1 MKLIYQRIVKN
12 LDSCINIV
20 QLSSKK
26 KIVFTLLIKILMYNF
41 VLIVLNKDIK
51 CWGLGVRL
59 VYNFVLTTQ

>member
-12 LDSCINIV
+12 IDSCINIV

-26 KIVFTLLIKILMYNF
+26 KIAFTLLIKMLMYNF

-51 CWGLGVRL
+51 
-59 VYNFVLTTQ
+59 